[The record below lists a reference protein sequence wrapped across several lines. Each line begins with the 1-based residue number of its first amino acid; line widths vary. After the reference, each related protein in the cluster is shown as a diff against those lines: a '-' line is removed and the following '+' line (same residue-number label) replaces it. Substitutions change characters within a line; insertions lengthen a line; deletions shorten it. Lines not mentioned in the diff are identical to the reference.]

1 MNSAVKVGGTLLVIS
16 AVASFL
22 LAGTNQIT
30 APVIEERNIQA
41 NNELRQSV
49 LPDATDFKQLDASE
63 FEGKGNGLVVEAY
76 EGLNGSENVGYT
88 FKATPSGYGGAI
100 EVIIGISTDGTIT
113 GVDIGSMSETAGLGA
128 KAKDEAFNGQYDGKK
143 TDKPLEVA
151 KGSASGDN
159 QILAI
164 SGATISSTAVTN
176 GVNAAIDVFNAL
188 NK

>member
-49 LPDATDFKQLDASE
+49 LPDATEFKQIDASE
-63 FEGKGNGLVVEAY
+63 FDGKGNGLVVEAY

-88 FKATPSGYGGAI
+88 FKAIPSGYGGAI

-113 GVDIGSMSETAGLGA
+113 GVDIGTMSETAGLGA

>member
-63 FEGKGNGLVVEAY
+63 FDGKGDGLIVEAY
-76 EGLNGSENVGYT
+76 EGLNGSENVGLY
-88 FKATPSGYGGAI
+88 FQSYSKWIRWSYRSYNRYI
-100 EVIIGISTDGTIT
+100 
-113 GVDIGSMSETAGLGA
+113 
-128 KAKDEAFNGQYDGKK
+128 NRWNY
-143 TDKPLEVA
+143 
-151 KGSASGDN
+151 N
-159 QILAI
+159 RC
-164 SGATISSTAVTN
+164 
-176 GVNAAIDVFNAL
+176 
-188 NK
+188 

>member
-63 FEGKGNGLVVEAY
+63 FEGNGLVVEAY
-76 EGLNGSENVGYT
+76 EGLN
-88 FKATPSGYGGAI
+88 
-100 EVIIGISTDGTIT
+100 
-113 GVDIGSMSETAGLGA
+113 L
-128 KAKDEAFNGQYDGKK
+128 
-143 TDKPLEVA
+143 
-151 KGSASGDN
+151 
-159 QILAI
+159 ILKCWI
-164 SGATISSTAVTN
+164 HFQSYSKWIRWSYRSYN
-176 GVNAAIDVFNAL
+176 RYINRWNY
-188 NK
+188 NRC